1 MRQVAVNTRVDLHN
15 LAGSLHCDQ
24 RGQGNHGRTV
34 SVAMPSLGLLEGD
47 RLEPRANPL
56 DVGQL
61 ESMTKMSTVAYL
73 LEASQRDQRSTSQSA
88 VPERD
93 THLALLHCVGFAP
106 LLALGSLQR
115 LLHDRAMGVHS
126 CGCMET
132 WHVDT
137 GRGRAHVGAT
147 LQGGPASVWYRTQHS
162 QHPSVP
168 LHKLQDLRPWML
180 GNHLHQKLGT
190 DAAETGTFLE
200 CAKDLAKQHVACLG
214 AEVPAPV
221 AGSDALVNMRD
232 VMRANPKG
240 DAACSSGRTCGPSET
255 SLRPAPSRRHPWP
268 TQVAP
273 RAAHR
278 CQSWLLGKSTVPHH
292 FPGRRLERR
301 SGEAGRRMP
310 SRDVARVLAS
320 FRHAYS
326 FSDHRVRRR
335 RHE

>member
-61 ESMTKMSTVAYL
+61 ESMTKCPLWLTFWRQANETSA
-73 LEASQRDQRSTSQSA
+73 RHRS
-88 VPERD
+88 PPFPRE
-93 THLALLHCVGFAP
+93 THISPCSIALDSLHCSHLGVYKDCCMTA
-106 LLALGSLQR
+106 LWECILADAWKLGTSTQDEVVHMSVLHCKEALQ
-115 LLHDRAMGVHS
+115 A
-126 CGCMET
+126 
-132 WHVDT
+132 
-137 GRGRAHVGAT
+137 
-147 LQGGPASVWYRTQHS
+147 WYRTQHS